1 MWFNRYNLI
10 EAVKNNDINRV
21 NSILNN
27 GKANI
32 NAKDRDGWTA
42 LIWASC
48 KGDLE
53 ITKLLVENGADIDAK
68 DNEGWSAL
76 MEASYEGHLKVVKY
90 LVEKGIDRVN
100 VKDNDGWTA
109 LMRASWRGYLE
120 IVQYLVEIGADI
132 NIKNKD
138 GKTALDWADIEEI
151 KEILRKAGA
160 K

>member
-53 ITKLLVENGADIDAK
+53 IVKLLVESGADIDA
-68 DNEGWSAL
+68 
-76 MEASYEGHLKVVKY
+76 
-90 LVEKGIDRVN
+90 
-100 VKDNDGWTA
+100 KDNDGWTA

-138 GKTALDWADIEEI
+138 GKTALDLSDTEEI
-151 KEILRKAGA
+151 KEVLRKAGD

>member
-1 MWFNRYNLI
+1 MWFSRYNLI

-27 GKANI
+27 GKENI

-53 ITKLLVENGADIDAK
+53 IVKLLVESGADIDA
-68 DNEGWSAL
+68 
-76 MEASYEGHLKVVKY
+76 
-90 LVEKGIDRVN
+90 
-100 VKDNDGWTA
+100 KDNDGWTA
-109 LMRASWRGYLE
+109 LMRASWRGYSE

-132 NIKNKD
+132 NIKNED
-138 GKTALDWADIEEI
+138 GKTALDLADTEEI
-151 KEILRKAGA
+151 KEILRKAGD

>member
-10 EAVKNNDINRV
+10 EVVKNNDINRV

-27 GKANI
+27 GKENI

-48 KGDLE
+48 KGYLE
-53 ITKLLVENGADIDAK
+53 IVKYLVENGADIDAK

>member
-53 ITKLLVENGADIDAK
+53 IVKLLVENGADIDAK

-109 LMRASWRGYLE
+109 LMRA
-120 IVQYLVEIGADI
+120 
-132 NIKNKD
+132 
-138 GKTALDWADIEEI
+138 
-151 KEILRKAGA
+151 
-160 K
+160 

>member
-53 ITKLLVENGADIDAK
+53 IVKLLVESGADIDA
-68 DNEGWSAL
+68 
-76 MEASYEGHLKVVKY
+76 
-90 LVEKGIDRVN
+90 
-100 VKDNDGWTA
+100 KDNDGWTA

>member
-10 EAVKNNDINRV
+10 EVVKNNDINRV

-27 GKANI
+27 GKENI

-53 ITKLLVENGADIDAK
+53 IVKLLVESGADIDA
-68 DNEGWSAL
+68 
-76 MEASYEGHLKVVKY
+76 
-90 LVEKGIDRVN
+90 
-100 VKDNDGWTA
+100 KDNDGWTA

-138 GKTALDWADIEEI
+138 GKTALDLSDTEEI
-151 KEILRKAGA
+151 KEVLRKAGA